1 VIAWH
6 GAPMS
11 DQGENGRAGGALLAA
26 SIIGGTIVGVIIG
39 QPSAGIVGG
48 TGVGLFLL
56 LILWLVGRRSRRSD
70 APPTPPGQ

>member
-1 VIAWH
+1 
-6 GAPMS
+6 MS
-11 DQGENGRAGGALLAA
+11 DQGENGRAGGAMLAA

-70 APPTPPGQ
+70 APPTPPAQ